1 MIVLAI
7 MYLQLATHDVSSTM
21 CAQFNEFSLFQ
32 LEHGSKHYFRC
43 LEYVKLTEI
52 SMPLE
57 HMAVTSSE
65 QHAT

>member
-43 LEYVKLTEI
+43 REYVKLTEI
-52 SMPLE
+52 SFD
-57 HMAVTSSE
+57 S
-65 QHAT
+65 